1 MAGRHPYGVRSG
13 LRRNGL
19 KLWDIH
25 FRMTRFIVARCGL
38 LFATLKGKT
47 MKKMFVLFCML
58 FSCAFSLA
66 AVNINAASQQELEAL
81 PGIGPAKAKAIAE
94 YRAQNGAFKSV
105 DDLTKVKGIGP
116 AVLAK
121 LKDQASVG
129 APAPKGPAKPVLPA
143 VKK

>member
-1 MAGRHPYGVRSG
+1 
-13 LRRNGL
+13 
-19 KLWDIH
+19 
-25 FRMTRFIVARCGL
+25 
-38 LFATLKGKT
+38 
-47 MKKMFVLFCML
+47 MFVLFCML

-105 DDLTKVKGIGP
+105 DDLIKVKGIGP

-143 VKK
+143 VKNRVGNMHTAEWDSKSVQRNMLNNLFLLEVK

>member
-1 MAGRHPYGVRSG
+1 
-13 LRRNGL
+13 
-19 KLWDIH
+19 
-25 FRMTRFIVARCGL
+25 VARCGL

-66 AVNINAASQQELEAL
+66 AVNINAASLQELEAL
-81 PGIGPAKAKAIAE
+81 P
-94 YRAQNGAFKSV
+94 
-105 DDLTKVKGIGP
+105 GIGP

-129 APAPKGPAKPVLPA
+129 APAPKGPAKPAIPA
-143 VKK
+143 AKK

>member
-1 MAGRHPYGVRSG
+1 
-13 LRRNGL
+13 
-19 KLWDIH
+19 
-25 FRMTRFIVARCGL
+25 
-38 LFATLKGKT
+38 
-47 MKKMFVLFCML
+47 
-58 FSCAFSLA
+58 SLA

-129 APAPKGPAKPVLPA
+129 APAPKAPAKPALPA
-143 VKK
+143 AKK

>member
-1 MAGRHPYGVRSG
+1 GIRGG
-13 LRRNGL
+13 LRGYLGRIRRYLGRKQPKTCVWVSAVGRDRN
-19 KLWDIH
+19 
-25 FRMTRFIVARCGL
+25 
-38 LFATLKGKT
+38 FAK
-47 MKKMFVLFCML
+47 V
-58 FSCAFSLA
+58 S
-66 AVNINAASQQELEAL
+66 
-81 PGIGPAKAKAIAE
+81 GPAKAKAIAE

>member
-1 MAGRHPYGVRSG
+1 MLYPEKMSGMAGRHPYGVRSG

-129 APAPKGPAKPVLPA
+129 APAPKA
-143 VKK
+143 

>member
-1 MAGRHPYGVRSG
+1 
-13 LRRNGL
+13 
-19 KLWDIH
+19 
-25 FRMTRFIVARCGL
+25 
-38 LFATLKGKT
+38 FATLKGKT

-81 PGIGPAKAKAIAE
+81 PGIGPAKAIAE

-105 DDLTKVKGIGP
+105 DDLIKVKGIGP

>member
-1 MAGRHPYGVRSG
+1 MLCPEKMSGMAGRHPYGVRSG

-66 AVNINAASQQELEAL
+66 AVNINAASLQELEAL
-81 PGIGPAKAKAIAE
+81 P
-94 YRAQNGAFKSV
+94 
-105 DDLTKVKGIGP
+105 GIGP

-129 APAPKGPAKPVLPA
+129 APAPKGPAKPAIPA
-143 VKK
+143 AKK

>member
-1 MAGRHPYGVRSG
+1 
-13 LRRNGL
+13 
-19 KLWDIH
+19 
-25 FRMTRFIVARCGL
+25 
-38 LFATLKGKT
+38 

-81 PGIGPAKAKAIAE
+81 PGIHGEGEAIAE

-105 DDLTKVKGIGP
+105 DDLIKVKGIGP

-129 APAPKGPAKPVLPA
+129 APAPKAKPVLPA

>member
-1 MAGRHPYGVRSG
+1 MLCPEKMSGMAGRHPYGVRSG

-66 AVNINAASQQELEAL
+66 AVNINAASLQELEAL
-81 PGIGPAKAKAIAE
+81 P
-94 YRAQNGAFKSV
+94 
-105 DDLTKVKGIGP
+105 GIGP

-143 VKK
+143 DKK

>member
-1 MAGRHPYGVRSG
+1 MIVWFFHAKVGHCQTPIQKTPDYSGVLLCPEKMLPEVMSVMAGRHPYGVRSG

-66 AVNINAASQQELEAL
+66 AVNINAASQQELRRC
-81 PGIGPAKAKAIAE
+81 
-94 YRAQNGAFKSV
+94 RA
-105 DDLTKVKGIGP
+105 
-116 AVLAK
+116 
-121 LKDQASVG
+121 
-129 APAPKGPAKPVLPA
+129 
-143 VKK
+143 

>member
-1 MAGRHPYGVRSG
+1 MLCPEKMSGMAGRHPYGVRSG

-66 AVNINAASQQELEAL
+66 AVNINAASLQELEAL
-81 PGIGPAKAKAIAE
+81 P
-94 YRAQNGAFKSV
+94 
-105 DDLTKVKGIGP
+105 GIGP

>member
-1 MAGRHPYGVRSG
+1 
-13 LRRNGL
+13 
-19 KLWDIH
+19 
-25 FRMTRFIVARCGL
+25 
-38 LFATLKGKT
+38 

-58 FSCAFSLA
+58 FSCAFSFA
-66 AVNINAASQQELEAL
+66 AVNVNTASQQELEAL
-81 PGIGPAKAKAIAE
+81 PGIGPPAKAKAIAE

-129 APAPKGPAKPVLPA
+129 APAPKAPAKPATPA
-143 VKK
+143 AKK